1 MTAVALFRRTPAI
14 LLPAFLIH
22 VGGELSTAHAEPI
35 TITLTG
41 GSIEILPGSSRI
53 GPPESGPR
61 ATISL
66 TGLDGFQ
73 LSGSG
78 LAPATL
84 CDSGCLPGEQIS
96 LSSPVS
102 RLGGTLTVQG
112 QTYQLDFSTE
122 PFNTGDLDLIGLQ
135 SFTLPPASSEPV
147 EFRSAFSLDGSANV
161 TEFVLA
167 PDGAVIPVV
176 HAFSFVGSGEV
187 TGLYQLV
194 DFGGLDVYQFQS
206 LRFTVNE
213 PIPEPGSLLLI
224 ASGLTG
230 LWMRR
235 RKKSA
240 G

>member
-161 TEFVLA
+161 TEF
-167 PDGAVIPVV
+167 GV

>member
-161 TEFVLA
+161 TEF
-167 PDGAVIPVV
+167 GV

-194 DFGGLDVYQFQS
+194 DFGGLGVYQFQS